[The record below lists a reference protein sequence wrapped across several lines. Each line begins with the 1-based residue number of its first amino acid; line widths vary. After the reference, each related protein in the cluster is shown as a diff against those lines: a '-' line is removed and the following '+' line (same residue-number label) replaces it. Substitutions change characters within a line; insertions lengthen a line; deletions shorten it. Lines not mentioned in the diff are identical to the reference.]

1 MGLPFVFLPLLSCGS
16 SRFSFAFPKMV
27 EPCGLIRGKS
37 PQSGL
42 APFQILTSHRPF
54 SSTFPVPQ
62 RYASLARSP
71 ALEFIAI
78 QSAAL
83 GFAYSEGA
91 GWNAELF
98 SFSESFRFCGF
109 PPPKILSPRDSVRR
123 EDSQFTESPAG
134 LPIPRLN
141 LTISVASRQIIKLF
155 AYVFQR

>member
-1 MGLPFVFLPLLSCGS
+1 MLFLCS
-16 SRFSFAFPKMV
+16 SLYSERS
-27 EPCGLIRGKS
+27 
-37 PQSGL
+37 
-42 APFQILTSHRPF
+42 
-54 SSTFPVPQ
+54 
-62 RYASLARSP
+62 ASLARSP
-71 ALEFIAI
+71 APEFITI
-78 QSAAL
+78 QSAAP